1 MSSIIVANI
10 EPEHKS
16 CKKEDVTRRWP
27 RCICMSKGAVSPTMA
42 WSIETL
48 GLVGLLQDFIDK
60 NQGLSDKG
68 RPFCMAEIKIRTGV
82 GQWDNQKEEAG

>member
-27 RCICMSKGAVSPTMA
+27 RCICTSEGSRLPYHGAVYRDARRGGAPT
-42 WSIETL
+42 E
-48 GLVGLLQDFIDK
+48 FY
-60 NQGLSDKG
+60 
-68 RPFCMAEIKIRTGV
+68 RYEIKVCPMR
-82 GQWDNQKEEAG
+82 AGLFVLRR